1 MGTLNLA
8 NTNVEVSPDPTQPTF
23 AASISIERPFLLP
36 VFPVF
41 VPHREPSDHPPTA
54 NMPSADFEA
63 AVKAS
68 KQLKAKPG
76 NDELLDLYAL
86 YKIANGED
94 ISKAAA
100 PGMFD
105 LKGKA

>member
-1 MGTLNLA
+1 
-8 NTNVEVSPDPTQPTF
+8 
-23 AASISIERPFLLP
+23 
-36 VFPVF
+36 
-41 VPHREPSDHPPTA
+41 
-54 NMPSADFEA
+54 MPSADFEA

-105 LKGKA
+105 LKGKAKKNAWQKKVDSGVSPADAEKQYVELVEKLKTSYGYDPSKAPEAVGSS